1 MDRTCLGDCEPNP
14 EGRMIREKARFNET
28 MSPETSSRR
37 YGNRSV
43 ALVLAGGRGAR
54 LAHLTD
60 RRAKPA
66 VHFGGKYRI
75 IDFALSN
82 CINSGV
88 RRIYVLTQYKA
99 HSLLRHIQRS
109 WDFLRG
115 ELDEFVDLL
124 PAQQRVDELMWYRG
138 TADAVWQN
146 LDILRAEDPE
156 YVVILAGD
164 HVYKMD
170 YSIMLEE
177 HAERGADLSVG
188 CIEVPLDQAS
198 QFGVIAVNEQD
209 RITKFLE
216 KPKDPPCIPGQP
228 NQALASMGIY
238 VCRAEFLYDVL
249 DLDAADPESTH
260 DFGRDFL
267 PKLVDKV
274 GVWAHRLGKSC
285 VRKEDAAPYWR
296 DVGTLDAYWEANIDL
311 TRVTPDLN
319 LYDKDWRI
327 FTERLQLPPAKFV
340 FDDATRRG
348 MAVDS
353 VVTDGCIV
361 SGATVRR
368 SLLSFGVRVNSY
380 SVVQETV
387 ALPECQ
393 IGRKAHVRRAIIDRG
408 VVIPEGM
415 IIGEDPD
422 ADAARFHRTAN
433 GITLV
438 TKEMIDR
445 LR

>member
-1 MDRTCLGDCEPNP
+1 MPVETAA
-14 EGRMIREKARFNET
+14 GRFGSK
-28 MSPETSSRR
+28 
-37 YGNRSV
+37 SV

-115 ELDEFVDLL
+115 ELNEFVDLL
-124 PAQQRVDELMWYRG
+124 PAQQRIDEMMWYRG

-146 LDILRAEDPE
+146 LDILRAENPE

-170 YSIMLEE
+170 YSVMLAE
-177 HAERGADLSVG
+177 HAERGADMSVG
-188 CIEVPLDQAS
+188 CVEVPIREAS
-198 QFGVIAVNEQD
+198 GFGVMDVDEND
-209 RITKFLE
+209 RITRFLE
-216 KPKDPPCIPGQP
+216 KPRDPPGLPHQP
-228 NQALASMGIY
+228 HLSLASMGIY
-238 VCRAEFLYDVL
+238 VCRADFLYDVL
-249 DLDAADPESTH
+249 DLDAADPDSTH

-274 GVWAHRLGKSC
+274 GVYAHRLGASC
-285 VRKEDAAPYWR
+285 IRREGAAPYWR

-311 TRVTPDLN
+311 TRVTPDLD
-319 LYDKDWRI
+319 LYDPDWRI
-327 FTERLQLPPAKFV
+327 FTERLQLAPAKFV

-348 MAVDS
+348 MSVDS
-353 VVTDGCIV
+353 VVADGCIV

-380 SVVQETV
+380 SVVEETV
-387 ALPECQ
+387 VLPEVQ

-408 VVIPEGM
+408 VIIPEGM
-415 IIGEDPD
+415 VIGEDPEND
-422 ADAARFHRTAN
+422 AKRFHRTPQ

-438 TKEMIDR
+438 TREMIDR
-445 LR
+445 LT

>member
-1 MDRTCLGDCEPNP
+1 MALETHW
-14 EGRMIREKARFNET
+14 GRFGSK
-28 MSPETSSRR
+28 
-37 YGNRSV
+37 SV

-115 ELDEFVDLL
+115 ELNEFVDLL
-124 PAQQRVDELMWYRG
+124 PAQQRIDEMMWYRG

-146 LDILRAEDPE
+146 LDILRAENPE

-170 YSIMLEE
+170 YSVMLAE
-177 HAERGADLSVG
+177 HTERGADISVG
-188 CIEVPLDQAS
+188 CIEVPREQAS
-198 QFGVIAVNEQD
+198 AFGVMDVDEND
-209 RITKFLE
+209 RVTRFLE
-216 KPKDPPCIPGQP
+216 KPRDPPGLPHQP
-228 NQALASMGIY
+228 HQSLASMGIY

-249 DLDAADPESTH
+249 DLDAADPDSTH

-267 PKLVDKV
+267 PKLVDRV
-274 GVWAHRLGKSC
+274 GVYAHRLGASC
-285 VRKEDAAPYWR
+285 VRREGAAPYWR

-311 TRVTPDLN
+311 TRVTPDLD
-319 LYDKDWRI
+319 LYDPHWRI
-327 FTERLQLPPAKFV
+327 FTERQTLAPAKFV

-380 SVVQETV
+380 SVVEETV
-387 ALPECQ
+387 VLPDVQ
-393 IGRKAHVRRAIIDRG
+393 IGRKAHVRRAIVDRG

-415 IIGEDPD
+415 VVGEDPE
-422 ADAARFHRTAN
+422 ADAARFHRTPQ
-433 GITLV
+433 GITLI
-438 TKEMIDR
+438 TRDMIER

>member
-1 MDRTCLGDCEPNP
+1 MALESPARRLGH
-14 EGRMIREKARFNET
+14 RA
-28 MSPETSSRR
+28 
-37 YGNRSV
+37 V

-75 IDFALSN
+75 VDFALSN

-115 ELDEFVDLL
+115 ELNEFVDLL

-170 YSIMLEE
+170 YSIMLAE

-188 CIEVPLDQAS
+188 CVEVPAGEAS
-198 QFGVIAVNEQD
+198 GFGIMEVNADD
-209 RITKFLE
+209 RITRFVE
-216 KPKDPPCIPGQP
+216 KPSDPPRIPGQP
-228 NQALASMGIY
+228 DMALASMGIY

-249 DLDAADPESTH
+249 DLDAADPDSTH

-267 PKLVDKV
+267 PKLVDRV
-274 GVWAHRLGKSC
+274 GVYAHRLGRSC
-285 VRKEDAAPYWR
+285 VRRQGAAPYWR

-311 TRVTPDLN
+311 TRVTPDLD
-319 LYDKDWRI
+319 LYDPEWRI

-348 MAVDS
+348 SAVDS
-353 VVTDGCIV
+353 VVADGCVV
-361 SGATVRR
+361 SGAAVRR
-368 SLLSFGVRVNSY
+368 SLLSYDVRVNSY
-380 SVVQETV
+380 AVVEGCV
-387 ALPECQ
+387 VLPGCQ
-393 IGRKAHVRRAIIDRG
+393 IGRKAHISRAIIDRS
-408 VVIPEGM
+408 VVIPEGLV
-415 IIGEDPD
+415 IGQDPD
-422 ADAARFHRTAN
+422 ADAARFHRTPH
-433 GITLV
+433 GVTLV
-438 TKEMIDR
+438 TREMIER

>member
-1 MDRTCLGDCEPNP
+1 V
-14 EGRMIREKARFNET
+14 
-28 MSPETSSRR
+28 STSSSPFDRGIGWEQNKSVETAARR
-37 YGNRSV
+37 LGHRSV

-54 LAHLTD
+54 LASLTD

-109 WDFLRG
+109 WDFLRA
-115 ELDEFVDLL
+115 ELNEFVDLL
-124 PAQQRVDELMWYRG
+124 PAQQRVDEMMWYRG

-156 YVVILAGD
+156 FVVILAGD

-170 YSIMLEE
+170 YTIMLEE
-177 HAERGADLSVG
+177 HVERGADLTVG
-188 CIEVPLDQAS
+188 CVEVPVTEAS
-198 QFGVIAVNEQD
+198 AFGVMDVDEHD
-209 RITKFLE
+209 RITRFLE
-216 KPKDPPCIPGQP
+216 KPKEPPGIPGQP
-228 NQALASMGIY
+228 ELALASMGIY
-238 VCRAEFLYDVL
+238 VCRAKFLYDVL
-249 DLDAADPESTH
+249 DIDAADQDSTH

-267 PKLVDKV
+267 PKLVDRV

-285 VRKEDAAPYWR
+285 VRREDEPPYWR

-311 TRVTPDLN
+311 TRVTPALN
-319 LYDKDWRI
+319 LYDPDWPV
-327 FTERLQLPPAKFV
+327 FTQRKHLPPAKFV

-348 MAVDS
+348 LAVDS
-353 VVTDGCIV
+353 VVSDGCVV

-368 SLLSFGVRVNSY
+368 SLLSYGVRVNSY
-380 SVVQETV
+380 SMVDETV
-387 ALPECQ
+387 ALPDCQ
-393 IGRKAHVRRAIIDRG
+393 IGRKAHIRRAIIDRG
-408 VVIPEGM
+408 VIVPEGLVV
-415 IIGEDPD
+415 GEDPD
-422 ADAARFHRTAN
+422 DDAARFHRTPQ

-438 TKEMIDR
+438 TSDMIDR
-445 LR
+445 LKK

>member
-1 MDRTCLGDCEPNP
+1 MSHEAG
-14 EGRMIREKARFNET
+14 ARRFG
-28 MSPETSSRR
+28 SQ
-37 YGNRSV
+37 SV

-115 ELDEFVDLL
+115 ELNEFVDLL
-124 PAQQRVDELMWYRG
+124 PAQQRIDEMMWYRG

-146 LDILRAEDPE
+146 LDILRAENPE

-170 YSIMLEE
+170 YSLMLAE
-177 HAERGADLSVG
+177 HAERGADMSVG
-188 CIEVPLDQAS
+188 CVEVPVHQAS
-198 QFGVIAVNEQD
+198 GFGVMEVDAND
-209 RITKFLE
+209 RVTRFLE
-216 KPKDPPCIPGQP
+216 KPREARGLP
-228 NQALASMGIY
+228 NQPHLCLASMGIY

-249 DLDAADPESTH
+249 DLDAADPDSTH

-267 PKLVDKV
+267 PKLVDRV
-274 GVWAHRLGKSC
+274 GVYAHRLGASC
-285 VRKEDAAPYWR
+285 VRREDAAPYWR

-311 TRVTPDLN
+311 TRVTPDLD
-319 LYDKDWRI
+319 LYDPDWRI
-327 FTERLQLPPAKFV
+327 FTERLQLAPAKFV

-348 MAVDS
+348 MSVDS
-353 VVTDGCIV
+353 VVADGCIV

-380 SVVQETV
+380 SVVEETV
-387 ALPECQ
+387 VLPEVQ
-393 IGRKAHVRRAIIDRG
+393 IGRKAHVRRAIVDRG
-408 VVIPEGM
+408 VVIPEGLVV
-415 IIGEDPD
+415 GEDPE
-422 ADAARFHRTAN
+422 ADAARFHRTPH
-433 GITLV
+433 GITLI
-438 TKEMIDR
+438 TRDMLER
-445 LR
+445 L

>member
-1 MDRTCLGDCEPNP
+1 MPDTAA
-14 EGRMIREKARFNET
+14 GRFGSK
-28 MSPETSSRR
+28 
-37 YGNRSV
+37 SV

-75 IDFALSN
+75 VDFALSN

-115 ELDEFVDLL
+115 ELNEFVDLL
-124 PAQQRVDELMWYRG
+124 PAQQRIDEMMWYRG

-170 YSIMLEE
+170 YSIMLAE
-177 HAERGADLSVG
+177 HVERGADMSVG
-188 CIEVPLDQAS
+188 CVEVPIAEAS
-198 QFGVIAVNEQD
+198 GFGVMDVDEKD
-209 RITKFLE
+209 RITRFLE
-216 KPKDPPCIPGQP
+216 KPRDPPGLPHQP
-228 NQALASMGIY
+228 HLCLASMGIY
-238 VCRAEFLYDVL
+238 VCRADFLYDVL
-249 DLDAADPESTH
+249 DLDAADPDSTH

-267 PKLVDKV
+267 PKLVDRV
-274 GVWAHRLGKSC
+274 GVYAHRLGLSC
-285 VRKEDAAPYWR
+285 VRREGAAPYWR

-311 TRVTPDLN
+311 TRVTPDLD
-319 LYDKDWRI
+319 LYDPDWRI
-327 FTERLQLPPAKFV
+327 FTERLQLAPAKFV

-348 MAVDS
+348 MSVDS
-353 VVTDGCIV
+353 VVADGCIV

-380 SVVQETV
+380 SVVEETV
-387 ALPECQ
+387 VLPEAQ
-393 IGRKAHVRRAIIDRG
+393 IGRKAHLRRAIIDRG
-408 VVIPEGM
+408 VVLPEG
-415 IIGEDPD
+415 IVIGEDPE
-422 ADAARFHRTAN
+422 ADAARFHRTPH

-438 TKEMIDR
+438 TRDMLDR

>member
-1 MDRTCLGDCEPNP
+1 
-14 EGRMIREKARFNET
+14 
-28 MSPETSSRR
+28 MSPETSARR
-37 YGNRSV
+37 FGNRSV

-54 LAHLTD
+54 LGKLTD

-66 VHFGGKYRI
+66 VHFGGRYRI

-115 ELDEFVDLL
+115 ELNEFVDLL

-146 LDILRAEDPE
+146 LDILRAENPE

-177 HAERGADLSVG
+177 HAERGADLTVG
-188 CIEVPLDQAS
+188 CFEVPREQSPA
-198 QFGVIAVNEQD
+198 FGVMEVDASD
-209 RITKFLE
+209 RITRFLE
-216 KPKDPPCIPGQP
+216 KPKDAPGIPGQP
-228 NQALASMGIY
+228 EMCLASMGIY
-238 VCRAEFLYDVL
+238 VCRAEFLYDLL
-249 DLDAADPESTH
+249 DLDAADPNSTH

-267 PKLVDKV
+267 PKLVDRV
-274 GVWAHRLGKSC
+274 AVYAHRLGKSC
-285 VRKEDAAPYWR
+285 VRNVDAPPYWR

-319 LYDKDWRI
+319 LYDESWQI
-327 FTERLQLPPAKFV
+327 FTERRQLAPAKFV

-353 VVTDGCIV
+353 VVADGCVV

-368 SLLSFGVRVNSY
+368 SLLSYGVRVNSY
-380 SVVQETV
+380 SVVHESV
-387 ALPECQ
+387 VLPDAK
-393 IGRKAHVRRAIIDRG
+393 IGRKAHIRRAIIDRG
-408 VVIPEGM
+408 VVIPEGLVV
-415 IIGEDPD
+415 GEDPD
-422 ADAARFHRTAN
+422 ADAARFHRTAQ

-438 TKEMIDR
+438 TADMIER